1 MICWGRTSRCGAA
14 AVFPFCDLR
23 IATGWPAP
31 APAACGP
38 ADWVP
43 CAHAA
48 ALGAC
53 SCMPPTHASA
63 HACAS
68 GGNAKTQPRVQ
79 TAGRSGGGVSQR
91 RRGAQQ
97 RSAGRCRAGP
107 LGVSRGSRRLKRNTR
122 MPALAAAVLP
132 RPAKMEAVTLREL
145 QLTKHLPLLSLS
157 SPQALGGGESH
168 HARTPGG
175 QQQRALAP

>member
-1 MICWGRTSRCGAA
+1 MICWSRTSCCGAA

-122 MPALAAAVLP
+122 TRRGCYRSGRPSRVTVTGRSRRDGCRRAAWHMRVALFY
-132 RPAKMEAVTLREL
+132 
-145 QLTKHLPLLSLS
+145 
-157 SPQALGGGESH
+157 
-168 HARTPGG
+168 
-175 QQQRALAP
+175 